1 MPLYEYFCPSCNR
14 SFEALRPA
22 LDADAPTVCPNCRQ
36 ASSQR
41 ILSLFAP
48 SVKTSGQTMTPV
60 PAGGSGCGCG
70 NGMCGCHHH

>member
-1 MPLYEYFCPSCNR
+1 MPLYEYFCSACNR

-22 LDADAPTVCPNCRQ
+22 PEADAPTVCPTCRQ

-48 SVKTSGQTMTPV
+48 SVKTSGQATTAVPV
-60 PAGGSGCGCG
+60 SPGRGCGCG
-70 NGMCGCHHH
+70 SGMCGCH

>member
-1 MPLYEYFCPSCNR
+1 MPLYEYFCPACNR

-22 LDADAPTVCPNCRQ
+22 LQADAPTQCPTCRQ

-48 SVKTSGQTMTPV
+48 SVKTGTQTMRGV
-60 PAGGSGCGCG
+60 PATGGGCGCG
-70 NGMCGCHHH
+70 HGSCSCH